1 MNKSQL
7 RQKHKEIIQELEEP
21 ELMAYL
27 DNISR
32 NKIDNLSFFTD
43 SDKASNGNIK
53 EYLKY
58 ADIEE
63 ETTDILAEK
72 EEHKY
77 IRDLK
82 KGLGY
87 GITATLDY
95 NNLIKKYVEQVE
107 EAKLIYFNKLLYQ
120 IVLLHEDIKKDFNY
134 LDNTLNL
141 FFIVWI
147 GTPETAS
154 EELSTLEEAFNIM
167 IEDIYSNLKKSFNQV
182 DLYSAPIKKL
192 EETVAKDTDNIIISS
207 ELAEVLS
214 DLFEWLN
221 YCLAY
226 KDMLA
231 ELEEEPFKKGA
242 VNRIEAFLTV
252 IYGVEDIRLDSF
264 KETLTEEKDIE
275 LVNKLTESVEVEVPS
290 YDFKNFQLIEP
301 EGVVESGS

>member
-1 MNKSQL
+1 MLSKEGASARKYLEDRKLN
-7 RQKHKEIIQELEEP
+7 KEIIQELEEP

-147 GTPETAS
+147 KY
-154 EELSTLEEAFNIM
+154 LS
-167 IEDIYSNLKKSFNQV
+167 SFV
-182 DLYSAPIKKL
+182 
-192 EETVAKDTDNIIISS
+192 
-207 ELAEVLS
+207 
-214 DLFEWLN
+214 
-221 YCLAY
+221 
-226 KDMLA
+226 
-231 ELEEEPFKKGA
+231 
-242 VNRIEAFLTV
+242 
-252 IYGVEDIRLDSF
+252 
-264 KETLTEEKDIE
+264 
-275 LVNKLTESVEVEVPS
+275 
-290 YDFKNFQLIEP
+290 
-301 EGVVESGS
+301 